1 MNPCETLA
9 AELWDWLEAPDT
21 HPQNQE
27 IQQHLADCASCQA
40 QLEEIKALR
49 GTLSQL
55 KEKPSTAFDQRLKAA
70 LEAERAGDDFQ
81 LHALPQKGF
90 WKRPLS
96 LVALGAAAVLLVGL
110 FSRQDLPEKEL
121 PGLNLNSQAP
131 VAQSEG
137 LIERHEWNE
146 ADSAK
151 AGQDPVQQQD
161 QDVIPVSTAP

>member
-27 IQQHLADCASCQA
+27 IQQHLQSCSSCQA
-40 QLEEIKALR
+40 QLAEIKALR

-55 KEKPSTAFDQRLKAA
+55 SDRPSAEFDANLNRA
-70 LEAERAGDDFQ
+70 LEAERAGEEFQ
-81 LHALPQKGF
+81 LHRLPQKSF

-121 PGLNLNSQAP
+121 PGLNLNGSAP

-137 LIERHEWNE
+137 LIERHEWSE

-151 AGQDPVQQQD
+151 AGQDSVPQQD